1 MMMARS
7 QTKNRIRRHITYSI
21 EQQRKKETEQQ
32 QTERKKNEKQIG
44 KQKTENV

>member
-21 EQQRKKETEQQ
+21 EQQRKKETE
-32 QTERKKNEKQIG
+32 RKKNEKQIG